1 MDAGLIISMVLSAVQ
16 TFIKVEPQLAQTVND
31 LKPFA
36 VALYQEWTG
45 QQPTADQT
53 AVIVSSIDAMFGR
66 LETPLPAAQPGDP
79 DYVAPT
85 A

>member
-1 MDAGLIISMVLSAVQ
+1 MDVSVVLSMVLSAVQ

-45 QQPTADQT
+45 QAPTAAQET
-53 AVIVSSIDAMFGR
+53 LIVSSIDAMFGR
-66 LETPLPAAQPGDP
+66 LETPLPPAQPGDP
-79 DYVAPT
+79 DFVA
-85 A
+85 